1 MINHGRCNICNLV
14 HSIGYNCR
22 GKIKNHSKYS
32 SEPSSVDGFIFH
44 SKKEA
49 NRYKELLLMKN
60 AGLIENLQLQ
70 PLFILQTGFI
80 YKGKKERAITYIADF
95 QYTENG
101 KTIVEDV
108 KGMQT
113 DVYKIKRKLLL
124 YKFPDI
130 HFQEIY

>member
-1 MINHGRCNICNLV
+1 MMSHGRCNICNLA
-14 HSIGYNCR
+14 HSINYNCR

-32 SEPSSVDGFIFH
+32 NEPSVVDGLIFH

-70 PLFILQTGFI
+70 PLFILQTGFS
-80 YKGKKERAITYIADF
+80 YKGKKERAITYSADF

-124 YKFPDI
+124 CKFPDI
-130 HFQEIY
+130 NFQEIY